1 LDVLAQT
8 LKLSDLDFDFEP
20 DSVGPALIPP
30 AETQEI
36 KLEDLKHL
44 KDLKPVNTSN
54 EDIKDLLD
62 FNITYQD
69 VNQLISDPMIFTSSS
84 SVHSSSSSFLATNSV
99 QSNRAP
105 NSSVM
110 VSSLVDPSNAMFATG
125 MSRPSQE
132 QLAYSDIIN
141 IQQANPSQFSLQ
153 QNNLSQD
160 KRKDNGTNDKWWT

>member
-1 LDVLAQT
+1 MTQFLT
-8 LKLSDLDFDFEP
+8 LNSF
-20 DSVGPALIPP
+20 
-30 AETQEI
+30 QEI

-44 KDLKPVNTSN
+44 KDLKPVNSSN

-105 NSSVM
+105 NSRQSGQCNVM
-110 VSSLVDPSNAMFATG
+110 MPELKLSFIQCDGLQPVGPQQCHVRHRDVLSAQSGPTGLLRHHQHPAT
-125 MSRPSQE
+125 
-132 QLAYSDIIN
+132 
-141 IQQANPSQFSLQ
+141 
-153 QNNLSQD
+153 
-160 KRKDNGTNDKWWT
+160 